1 LQVAGCLWLV
11 AGSWLKRQLTP
22 KEAQSASDGQQAT
35 CNWQPATGDVQLAT
49 SNMRPATWTEPN
61 AKSKDR
67 SKQLMKIKIKIGKL
81 SMDAELNET
90 PTAKK
95 IASALPIKT
104 GFNTWGDEIY
114 FAIPVTAKLD
124 ESAKEVVEVGDLGY
138 WPTGKAFCIFFGQTP
153 VSKPGK
159 IMPASAVNMIGKVM
173 GDATQFKKVMNESQV
188 ILEAV

>member
-1 LQVAGCLWLV
+1 M
-11 AGSWLKRQLTP
+11 
-22 KEAQSASDGQQAT
+22 QSQQAT
-35 CNWQPATGDVQLAT
+35 GNKQPATGDRQLAT

-114 FAIPVTAKLD
+114 FAIPVTTKL
-124 ESAKEVVEVGDLGY
+124 
-138 WPTGKAFCIFFGQTP
+138 
-153 VSKPGK
+153 
-159 IMPASAVNMIGKVM
+159 MPASAVNMIGKVL

-188 ILEAV
+188 ILEVV